1 MNKILKAISFVAF
14 IFLIPTTSHA
24 EIDSLWSKVY
34 DYCEEMHT
42 YGSMAKTNDG
52 NFLMLPSCGPNIE
65 GNANT
70 HDYSG
75 AIIKINSEGD
85 TLWTNYVN
93 LWDGYDTFWR
103 GFIEFDNGEF
113 LFTSYIEYHNGIRY
127 PVLVRTNSVGD
138 TLWTKH
144 FYPDSTNDMYMSDPI
159 HNNENNYYFSGGTT
173 LGSNELNAW
182 IIEIDATNGDS
193 LMQRFYG
200 DSTSQY
206 FNRLYKLDDGSFIA
220 AGNQTDSNDNRD
232 FWLVKL
238 DESLNIVW
246 EKTYGGDD
254 YDSMNKLIINSNGDY
269 TMVGRTES
277 YGEGGQDGYVVRTD
291 SDGTVL
297 WDTTFGGNYTDRFYD
312 VVETVDNNLL
322 LAGFYRTGSS
332 WMDQDYWVVK
342 IDDSGTLID
351 EQIFYSQYS
360 DKGTGII
367 ATSYD
372 EFIIYGLRYH
382 GGYEEPTDTWLVK
395 FSTDVNTAVV
405 GVENEQAYIIDGVVN
420 NTVYPLA
427 ADTVKVSI
435 VLEQLYVDS
444 ASALGLDIA
453 GIIDDL
459 TLIDIDTTGSL
470 VNQLNWSYVINDTN
484 DTLITGFYG
493 AEPLTESGTLFHLE
507 IAVNDSAFQGN
518 YPIEIVDFQI
528 DENEQD
534 FVKIPG
540 GIYVTHYTLG
550 DVSRNGELSY
560 YDAAMILKHLV
571 GYVNLDDLQMD
582 LADASYNGEVSALD
596 ASVVAQY
603 VAQLSVDIPPTDNSS
618 LLTTSEFGGFDD
630 AEFYPG
636 QTLEVEVL
644 INQCSNLL
652 SFELEIEYD
661 GSIMSFAQ
669 SVWESPYNDFS
680 IEENNEDGLLR
691 IAGSSGNGSENGS
704 LVKLNFT
711 VAEDFDGEEI
721 EVTVSK
727 YRLNENVEGVNVVGV
742 FTKSAMG
749 IESDLIPGQYSLHQ
763 NYPNPFNPETTLRYD
778 LPENSLVNITIYDM
792 LGREVKTLINQTQD
806 AGYRSVIWNATN
818 DYGKP
823 VSAGIYLYQ
832 IQAGEYISTKKM
844 VLLK

>member
-1 MNKILKAISFVAF
+1 MKNYKNSITNLVLLF

-24 EIDSLWSKVY
+24 EIDSLWSRSYQLDWSHQGWYVHKTVDDGLIISGTVAY
-34 DYCEEMHT
+34 DQ
-42 YGSMAKTNDG
+42 
-52 NFLMLPSCGPNIE
+52 E
-65 GNANT
+65 GDWITWDQDN
-70 HDYSG
+70 
-75 AIIKINSEGD
+75 AIIKTDQNGD
-85 TLWTNYVN
+85 TLWTSRIN
-93 LWDGYDTFWR
+93 LWEGHQSFTR
-103 GFIEFDNGEF
+103 GIIEFDNGEF
-113 LFTSYIEYHNGIRY
+113 LFTSHIEYHNGNRY

-144 FYPDSTNDMYMSDPI
+144 FYSDSTNDMNMSDPI
-159 HNNENNYYFSGGTT
+159 HNNENNYYFCGGTT

-182 IIEIDATNGDS
+182 IVEIDVTNGDS

-200 DSTSQY
+200 DSTSQFFSY
-206 FNRLYKLDDGSFIA
+206 LYKLDDGSFIA
-220 AGNQTDSNDNRD
+220 AGNQTDSNDNKD

-238 DESLNIVW
+238 DESLNVVW
-246 EKTYGGDD
+246 EKSYGGDG
-254 YDSMNKLIINSNGDY
+254 YDSNAKLIINTNGDY

-277 YGEGGQDGYVVRTD
+277 YGQGGQDGYVVRTD

-297 WDTTFGGNYTDRFYD
+297 WDTTFGGVDTDRFYG

-322 LAGFYRTGSS
+322 LAGWSNSYG
-332 WMDQDYWVVK
+332 DQAYWVVK
-342 IDDSGTLID
+342 INESGALID
-351 EQIFYSQYS
+351 ERLFDSQYN
-360 DKGTGII
+360 DKGVGIV
-367 ATSYD
+367 ATSFN
-372 EFIIYGLRYH
+372 EFIIYGHRFH
-382 GGYEEPTDTWLVK
+382 GSPTYEQDTWLVN

-420 NTVYPLA
+420 NTVYPLKT
-427 ADTVKVSI
+427 DTVKVSI

-459 TLIDIDTTGSL
+459 TLIDIDTSGSL

-518 YPIEIVDFQI
+518 YPLEIVDFQI
-528 DENEQD
+528 DENQQD
-534 FVKIPG
+534 FAKIPG
-540 GIYVTHYTLG
+540 GIYVWHYTLG

-571 GYVNLDDLQMD
+571 GYVKLDDLQVD

-636 QTLEVEVL
+636 QTLEVELL
-644 INQCSNLL
+644 INQCTNLL

-727 YRLNENVEGVNVVGV
+727 YRFNENVEGVNVVGV

-749 IESDLIPGQYSLHQ
+749 IESDLIPSQYALYQ
-763 NYPNPFNPETTLRYD
+763 NHPNPFNPVTTLRYD
-778 LPENSLVNITIYDM
+778 LPEDALVNITIYDM
-792 LGREVKTLINQTQD
+792 MGRQVKTLINDQQT
-806 AGYRSVIWNATN
+806 AGYRSIQWNATN
-818 DYGKP
+818 NADSP
-823 VSAGIYLYQ
+823 VSAGLYLYM
-832 IQAGEYISTKKM
+832 IQAGEFRQTKKM

>member
-1 MNKILKAISFVAF
+1 
-14 IFLIPTTSHA
+14 
-24 EIDSLWSKVY
+24 
-34 DYCEEMHT
+34 
-42 YGSMAKTNDG
+42 
-52 NFLMLPSCGPNIE
+52 
-65 GNANT
+65 
-70 HDYSG
+70 
-75 AIIKINSEGD
+75 
-85 TLWTNYVN
+85 
-93 LWDGYDTFWR
+93 
-103 GFIEFDNGEF
+103 
-113 LFTSYIEYHNGIRY
+113 
-127 PVLVRTNSVGD
+127 
-138 TLWTKH
+138 
-144 FYPDSTNDMYMSDPI
+144 
-159 HNNENNYYFSGGTT
+159 
-173 LGSNELNAW
+173 
-182 IIEIDATNGDS
+182 
-193 LMQRFYG
+193 
-200 DSTSQY
+200 
-206 FNRLYKLDDGSFIA
+206 
-220 AGNQTDSNDNRD
+220 
-232 FWLVKL
+232 
-238 DESLNIVW
+238 
-246 EKTYGGDD
+246 
-254 YDSMNKLIINSNGDY
+254 
-269 TMVGRTES
+269 
-277 YGEGGQDGYVVRTD
+277 
-291 SDGTVL
+291 
-297 WDTTFGGNYTDRFYD
+297 
-312 VVETVDNNLL
+312 
-322 LAGFYRTGSS
+322 
-332 WMDQDYWVVK
+332 VK

-420 NTVYPLA
+420 NTVYPLE

-459 TLIDIDTTGSL
+459 TLIDIDTSGSL

-507 IAVNDSAFQGN
+507 IAVNDSASQGT

-528 DENEQD
+528 DENQQD
-534 FVKIPG
+534 FAKIPG
-540 GIYVTHYTLG
+540 GIYVWHYTLG

-691 IAGSSGNGSENGS
+691 IAGASGNGSENGS

-749 IESDLIPGQYSLHQ
+749 IESDVIPGQYSLHQ

-792 LGREVKTLINQTQD
+792 LGREVKTLINHTQD
-806 AGYRSVIWNATN
+806 AGYRSVIWDATN
-818 DYGKP
+818 NYGKP
-823 VSAGIYLYQ
+823 VSAGVYLYQ

>member
-1 MNKILKAISFVAF
+1 MNYFKSSITSIVLLL
-14 IFLIPTTSHA
+14 IFLIPTTSHS
-24 EIDSLWSKVY
+24 EIDSLWAKVY

-42 YGSMAKTNDG
+42 YGSLSNTNDG
-52 NFLMLPSCGPNIE
+52 NYLMLPSCGPNLG
-65 GNANT
+65 GNTMT

-93 LWDGYDTFWR
+93 LWDGYDTFNR

-113 LFTSYIEYHNGIRY
+113 LFASTILYPNYNGY
-127 PVLVRTNSVGD
+127 PVLIRTDSFGD

-144 FYPDSTNDMYMSDPI
+144 FYSDSTNDMWISSPI
-159 HNNENNYYFSGGTT
+159 NNQGNNYFYCGGTNF
-173 LGSNELNAW
+173 GSNNYNGL
-182 IIEIDATNGDS
+182 IVEIDVTNGDS

-200 DSTSQY
+200 DSTSQFFSY
-206 FNRLYKLDDGSFIA
+206 LYKLDDGSFIA
-220 AGNQTDSNDNRD
+220 GGRQTDSNDDED

-238 DESLNIVW
+238 DESLNVVW
-246 EKTYGGDD
+246 EKTYGGEEEDNL
-254 YDSMNKLIINSNGDY
+254 YQLLVNRNGDY

-277 YGEGGQDGYVVRTD
+277 FGEGGQDGYVVRTD

-297 WDTTFGGNYTDRFYD
+297 WDTTFGGVDTDRFYD

-322 LAGFYRTGSS
+322 LAGWSNSYG
-332 WMDQDYWVVK
+332 DQAYWVVK
-342 IDDSGTLID
+342 INESGALID
-351 EQIFYSQYS
+351 ERLFDSQYN

-459 TLIDIDTTGSL
+459 TLIDIDTSGSL

-507 IAVNDSAFQGN
+507 IAVNDSASQGN

-571 GYVNLDDLQMD
+571 GYINLDDLQVD

-596 ASVVAQY
+596 ASIVAQY

-636 QTLEVEVL
+636 QTLEVELL
-644 INQCSNLL
+644 INQCTNLL

-661 GSIMSFAQ
+661 GSIMSFEQ
-669 SVWESPYNDFS
+669 SVWESPYDDFT

-691 IAGSSGNGSENGS
+691 IAGFSGSGSENGN
-704 LVKLNFT
+704 LVKLHFT
-711 VAEDFDGEEI
+711 VAETFDGEEI
-721 EVTVSK
+721 EVTVTK
-727 YRLNENVEGVNVVGV
+727 YRLNENVEGVNIVGV

-749 IESDLIPGQYSLHQ
+749 IESDLIPGQYALHQ
-763 NYPNPFNPETTLRYD
+763 NYPNPFNPTTQIKYD
-778 LPENSLVNITIYDM
+778 LPEDAMVSITIYDM
-792 LGREVKTLINQTQD
+792 MGRIVSNLVSSQQNV
-806 AGYRSVIWNATN
+806 GYKSIQWNATN
-818 DYGKP
+818 NAGQP
-823 VSAGIYLYQ
+823 VSAGIYLYE
-832 IQAGEYISTKKM
+832 IQAGEFRETKKM

>member
-1 MNKILKAISFVAF
+1 MNYFKSSITSIVLLL
-14 IFLIPTTSHA
+14 IFLIPTTSHS
-24 EIDSLWSKVY
+24 EIDSLWAKVY

-42 YGSMAKTNDG
+42 YGSLSNTNDG
-52 NFLMLPSCGPNIE
+52 NYLMLPSCGPNIE
-65 GNANT
+65 GNTNT

-93 LWDGYDTFWR
+93 LWDGHDTFNR

-113 LFTSYIEYHNGIRY
+113 LFTSHIEYHNGNRY
-127 PVLVRTNSVGD
+127 PILVRTNSVGD
-138 TLWTKH
+138 TLWTKY
-144 FYPDSTNDMYMSDPI
+144 FYSDSTNDMWISSPI
-159 HNNENNYYFSGGTT
+159 KNQGNHYYFSGGTT

-182 IIEIDATNGDS
+182 IVEIDVTNGDS

-200 DSTSQY
+200 DSTSQFFSY
-206 FNRLYKLDDGSFIA
+206 LYKLDDGSFIA
-220 AGNQTDSNDNRD
+220 SGNQTDSNDDED

-238 DESLNIVW
+238 DESLNVVW
-246 EKTYGGDD
+246 EKTYGGDG
-254 YDSMNKLIINSNGDY
+254 YDSMNKLIINTNGNY

-277 YGEGGQDGYVVRTD
+277 FGEGGQDGYVVRTD

-297 WDTTFGGNYTDRFYD
+297 WDITFGGGDTDRFYD

-322 LAGFYRTGSS
+322 LAGWSNSYG
-332 WMDQDYWVVK
+332 DQAYWVVK
-342 IDDSGTLID
+342 INESGALID
-351 EQIFYSQYS
+351 ERLFDSQYN

-420 NTVYPLA
+420 NTVYPLE

-459 TLIDIDTTGSL
+459 TLIDIDTSGSL

-507 IAVNDSAFQGN
+507 IAVNDSASQGN

-571 GYVNLDDLQMD
+571 GYVNLDDLQVD

-636 QTLEVEVL
+636 QTLEVELL
-644 INQCSNLL
+644 INQCTNLL

-661 GSIMSFAQ
+661 GSIMSFEQ
-669 SVWESPYNDFS
+669 SVWESPYDDFT

-691 IAGSSGNGSENGS
+691 IAGFSGSGSENGN
-704 LVKLNFT
+704 LVKLHFT
-711 VAEDFDGEEI
+711 VAETFDGEEI

-749 IESDLIPGQYSLHQ
+749 IESDLIPGQYALHQ
-763 NYPNPFNPETTLRYD
+763 NHPNPFNPLTTLQYD
-778 LPENSLVNITIYDM
+778 LPEDAMLNITIYDM
-792 LGREVKTLINQTQD
+792 MGRF
-806 AGYRSVIWNATN
+806 GY
-818 DYGKP
+818 G
-823 VSAGIYLYQ
+823 
-832 IQAGEYISTKKM
+832 
-844 VLLK
+844 

>member
-1 MNKILKAISFVAF
+1 MRNYKNSIASLVLLF
-14 IFLIPTTSHA
+14 IFLTPTTSHA

-42 YGSMAKTNDG
+42 YGSLSNTNDG
-52 NFLMLPSCGPNIE
+52 NYLMLPSCGPNIE
-65 GNANT
+65 GNTNT

-93 LWDGYDTFWR
+93 LWDGYDTFNR

-113 LFTSYIEYHNGIRY
+113 LFTSHIEYHNGNRY
-127 PVLVRTNSVGD
+127 PILVRTNSVGD
-138 TLWTKH
+138 TLWTKY
-144 FYPDSTNDMYMSDPI
+144 FYSDSTNDMWISSPI
-159 HNNENNYYFSGGTT
+159 KNQGNHYYFSGGTT

-182 IIEIDATNGDS
+182 IVEIDVTNGDS

-200 DSTSQY
+200 DSTSQFFSY
-206 FNRLYKLDDGSFIA
+206 LYKLDDGSFIA
-220 AGNQTDSNDNRD
+220 SGNQTDSNDDED

-238 DESLNIVW
+238 DESLNVVW
-246 EKTYGGDD
+246 EKTYGGDG
-254 YDSMNKLIINSNGDY
+254 YDSMNKLIINTNGNY

-277 YGEGGQDGYVVRTD
+277 FGEGGQDGYVVRTD

-297 WDTTFGGNYTDRFYD
+297 WDITFGGGDTDRFYD

-322 LAGFYRTGSS
+322 LAGWSNSYG
-332 WMDQDYWVVK
+332 DQAYWVVK
-342 IDDSGTLID
+342 INESGALID
-351 EQIFYSQYS
+351 ERLFDSQYN

-420 NTVYPLA
+420 NTVYPLE

-459 TLIDIDTTGSL
+459 TLIDIDTSGSL

-507 IAVNDSAFQGN
+507 IAVNDSASQGN

-571 GYVNLDDLQMD
+571 GYVNLDDLQVD

-636 QTLEVEVL
+636 QTLEVELL
-644 INQCSNLL
+644 INQCTNLL

-661 GSIMSFAQ
+661 GSIMSFEQ
-669 SVWESPYNDFS
+669 SVWESPYDDFT

-691 IAGSSGNGSENGS
+691 IAGFSGSGSENGN
-704 LVKLNFT
+704 LVKLHFT
-711 VAEDFDGEEI
+711 VAETFDGEEI

-749 IESDLIPGQYSLHQ
+749 IESDLIPGQYALHQ
-763 NYPNPFNPETTLRYD
+763 NHPNPFNPLTTLQYD
-778 LPENSLVNITIYDM
+778 LPEDAVVHITIYDM
-792 LGREVKTLINQTQD
+792 MGRVVCNLVNSQQT
-806 AGYRSVIWNATN
+806 AGYKSVQWNATN
-818 DYGKP
+818 DAGSP
-823 VSAGIYLYQ
+823 VSAGLYLYT
-832 IQAGEYISTKKM
+832 IEAGQFRQTKKM

>member
-1 MNKILKAISFVAF
+1 MNYFKSSITSIVLLL
-14 IFLIPTTSHA
+14 IFLIPTTSHS
-24 EIDSLWSKVY
+24 EIDSLWAKVY

-42 YGSMAKTNDG
+42 YGSLSNTNDG
-52 NFLMLPSCGPNIE
+52 NYLMLPSCGPNLG
-65 GNANT
+65 GNTMT

-93 LWDGYDTFWR
+93 LWDGYDTFNR

-113 LFTSYIEYHNGIRY
+113 LFASTILYPNYNGY
-127 PVLVRTNSVGD
+127 PVLIRTDSFGD

-144 FYPDSTNDMYMSDPI
+144 FYSDSTNDMWISSPI
-159 HNNENNYYFSGGTT
+159 NNQGNNYFYCGGTNF
-173 LGSNELNAW
+173 GSNNYNGL
-182 IIEIDATNGDS
+182 IVEIDVTNGDS

-200 DSTSQY
+200 DSTSQFFSY
-206 FNRLYKLDDGSFIA
+206 LYKLDDGSFIA
-220 AGNQTDSNDNRD
+220 GGRQTDSNDDED

-238 DESLNIVW
+238 DESLNVVW
-246 EKTYGGDD
+246 EKTYGGEEEDNL
-254 YDSMNKLIINSNGDY
+254 YQLLVNRNGDY

-277 YGEGGQDGYVVRTD
+277 FGEGGQDGYVVRTD

-297 WDTTFGGNYTDRFYD
+297 WDTTFGGVDTDRFYD

-322 LAGFYRTGSS
+322 LAGWSNSYG
-332 WMDQDYWVVK
+332 DQAYWVVK
-342 IDDSGTLID
+342 INESGALID
-351 EQIFYSQYS
+351 ERLFDSQYN

-382 GGYEEPTDTWLVK
+382 GSPNYETDTWLVK

-444 ASALGLDIA
+444 ASALGFDIA

-459 TLIDIDTTGSL
+459 TLIDIDTSGSL

-507 IAVNDSAFQGN
+507 IAVNDSASQGN

-571 GYVNLDDLQMD
+571 GYINLDDLQVD

-596 ASVVAQY
+596 ASIVAQY

-636 QTLEVEVL
+636 QTLEVELL
-644 INQCSNLL
+644 INQCTNLL

-661 GSIMSFAQ
+661 GSIMSFEQ
-669 SVWESPYNDFS
+669 SVWESPYDDFT

-691 IAGSSGNGSENGS
+691 IAGFSGSGSENGN
-704 LVKLNFT
+704 LVKLHFT
-711 VAEDFDGEEI
+711 VAETFDGEEI
-721 EVTVSK
+721 EVTVTK
-727 YRLNENVEGVNVVGV
+727 YRLNENVEGVNIVGV

-749 IESDLIPGQYSLHQ
+749 IESDLIPGQYALHQ
-763 NYPNPFNPETTLRYD
+763 NYPNPFNPTTQIKYD
-778 LPENSLVNITIYDM
+778 LPEDAMVSITIYDM
-792 LGREVKTLINQTQD
+792 MGRIVSNLVSSQQNV
-806 AGYRSVIWNATN
+806 GYKSIQWNATN
-818 DYGKP
+818 NAGQP
-823 VSAGIYLYQ
+823 VSAGIYLYE
-832 IQAGEYISTKKM
+832 IQAGEFRETKKM

>member
-1 MNKILKAISFVAF
+1 MKNYKNSITNLVLLF
-14 IFLIPTTSHA
+14 IFLIPATSHA
-24 EIDSLWSKVY
+24 EIDSLWSRSY
-34 DYCEEMHT
+34 QLDYLHQCWYVH
-42 YGSMAKTNDG
+42 KTVDDG
-52 NFLMLPSCGPNIE
+52 LLILGRVAYNQE
-65 GNANT
+65 GDWIT
-70 HDYSG
+70 WDHDN
-75 AIIKINSEGD
+75 AIIKTDQNGD
-85 TLWTNYVN
+85 TLWTSRIN
-93 LWDGYDTFWR
+93 LWEGHQSFKPSV
-103 GFIEFDNGEF
+103 IEFDNGEF
-113 LFTSYIEYHNGIRY
+113 LFTASIMYPNGSEY
-127 PVLVRTNSVGD
+127 PVLIRTDSFGD

-144 FYPDSTNDMYMSDPI
+144 FYSDSTNNMWISSPI
-159 HNNENNYYFSGGTT
+159 NNQGNNYYYCGGTNF
-173 LGSNELNAW
+173 GSNDYNGL
-182 IIEIDATNGDS
+182 IVEIDVTNGDS

-200 DSTSQY
+200 DSTSQFFSY
-206 FNRLYKLDDGSFIA
+206 LYKLDDGSFIA
-220 AGNQTDSNDNRD
+220 GGHQTDSNDDED

-238 DESLNIVW
+238 DESLNVVW
-246 EKTYGGDD
+246 EKTYGGDG
-254 YDSMNKLIINSNGDY
+254 YDSMNKLIINTNGNY

-297 WDTTFGGNYTDRFYD
+297 WDTTFGGVDTDRFYD

-322 LAGFYRTGSS
+322 LAGWSNSYG
-332 WMDQDYWVVK
+332 DQAYWVVK
-342 IDDSGTLID
+342 INESGALID
-351 EQIFYSQYS
+351 ERLFDSQYN
-360 DKGTGII
+360 DKGVGIV
-367 ATSYD
+367 ATSFN
-372 EFIIYGLRYH
+372 EFIIYGHRFH
-382 GGYEEPTDTWLVK
+382 GSPTYEQDTWLVN

-405 GVENEQAYIIDGVVN
+405 GVENEQAYIIDGVLN

-459 TLIDIDTTGSL
+459 TLIDIDTSGSL

-528 DENEQD
+528 DENQQD
-534 FVKIPG
+534 FAKIPG
-540 GIYVTHYTLG
+540 GIYVWHYTLG

-596 ASVVAQY
+596 ASVLAQY

-618 LLTTSEFGGFDD
+618 LFTTSEFGGFDD

-636 QTLEVEVL
+636 QTLEIGVL

-749 IESDLIPGQYSLHQ
+749 IQSDLIPGQYSLHQ
-763 NYPNPFNPETTLRYD
+763 NYPNPFNPVTTLRYD
-778 LPENSLVNITIYDM
+778 LPEQANVNITIYDI

-806 AGYRSVIWNATN
+806 AGFKSVIWDPTN

-823 VSAGIYLYQ
+823 VSAGVYLYK
-832 IQAGEYISTKKM
+832 IRAGKFVQTRKM

>member
-1 MNKILKAISFVAF
+1 MKNYKNSITNLVLLF

-24 EIDSLWSKVY
+24 AIDSLWSKVY

-42 YGSMAKTNDG
+42 YGSMAKTKDG
-52 NFLMLPSCGPNIE
+52 NFLMLASCGPNIE
-65 GNANT
+65 GNTNT

-93 LWDGYDTFWR
+93 LWDGYESISG

-113 LFTSYIEYHNGIRY
+113 LFTSTILYPNYNGY
-127 PVLVRTNSVGD
+127 PVLIRTDSIGD

-144 FYPDSTNDMYMSDPI
+144 FYSDNTNDMWISSPI
-159 HNNENNYYFSGGTT
+159 NNQGNNYYYCGGTNF
-173 LGSNELNAW
+173 GSNDYNGL
-182 IIEIDATNGDS
+182 IVEIDVTNGDS

-200 DSTSQY
+200 DSTSQFFSY
-206 FNRLYKLDDGSFIA
+206 LYKLDDGSFIA
-220 AGNQTDSNDNRD
+220 GGHQTDSNDDED

-238 DESLNIVW
+238 DESLNVVW
-246 EKTYGGDD
+246 EKTYGGDG
-254 YDSMNKLIINSNGDY
+254 YDSNAKLIINTNGDY

-277 YGEGGQDGYVVRTD
+277 YGQGGQDGYVVRTD

-297 WDTTFGGNYTDRFYD
+297 WDTTFGGVDTDRFYD
-312 VVETVDNNLL
+312 GVETIDNNLL
-322 LAGFYRTGSS
+322 LAGWSNSYG
-332 WMDQDYWVVK
+332 DQAYWVVK
-342 IDDSGTLID
+342 INESGALID
-351 EQIFYSQYS
+351 ERLFDSQYN
-360 DKGTGII
+360 DKGVGIV
-367 ATSYD
+367 ATSFN
-372 EFIIYGLRYH
+372 EFIIYGHRFH
-382 GGYEEPTDTWLVK
+382 GSPTYEQDTWLVN

-459 TLIDIDTTGSL
+459 TLIDIDTSGSL

-507 IAVNDSAFQGN
+507 IAVNDSASQGN

-540 GIYVTHYTLG
+540 GIYVTHCTLG

-571 GYVNLDDLQMD
+571 GYVNLDDLQVD

-636 QTLEVEVL
+636 QTLEIGVL

-749 IESDLIPGQYSLHQ
+749 IQSDLIPGQYSLHQ

-792 LGREVKTLINQTQD
+792 LGREVKTLINHTQD
-806 AGYRSVIWNATN
+806 AGYRSVIWDATN
-818 DYGKP
+818 NYGKP
-823 VSAGIYLYQ
+823 VSAGVYLYQ

>member
-1 MNKILKAISFVAF
+1 MNYFKSSITSIVLLL
-14 IFLIPTTSHA
+14 IFLIPTTSHS
-24 EIDSLWSKVY
+24 EIDSLWAKVY

-42 YGSMAKTNDG
+42 YGSLSNTNDG
-52 NFLMLPSCGPNIE
+52 NYLMLPSCGPNLG
-65 GNANT
+65 GNTMT

-93 LWDGYDTFWR
+93 LWDGYDTFNR

-113 LFTSYIEYHNGIRY
+113 LFASTILYPNYNGY
-127 PVLVRTNSVGD
+127 PVLIRTDSFGD

-144 FYPDSTNDMYMSDPI
+144 FYSDSTNDMWISSPI
-159 HNNENNYYFSGGTT
+159 NNQGNNYFYCGGTNF
-173 LGSNELNAW
+173 GSNNYNGL
-182 IIEIDATNGDS
+182 IVEIDVTNGDS

-200 DSTSQY
+200 DSTSQFFSY
-206 FNRLYKLDDGSFIA
+206 LYKLDDGSFIA
-220 AGNQTDSNDNRD
+220 GGRQTDSNDDED

-238 DESLNIVW
+238 DESLNVVW
-246 EKTYGGDD
+246 EKTYGGEEEDNL
-254 YDSMNKLIINSNGDY
+254 YQLLVNRNGDY

-277 YGEGGQDGYVVRTD
+277 FGEGGQDGYVVRTD

-297 WDTTFGGNYTDRFYD
+297 WDTTFGGVDTDRFYD

-322 LAGFYRTGSS
+322 LAGWSNSYG
-332 WMDQDYWVVK
+332 DQAYWVVK
-342 IDDSGTLID
+342 INESGALID
-351 EQIFYSQYS
+351 ERLFDSQYN

-405 GVENEQAYIIDGVVN
+405 EVENEQAYIIDGVVN
-420 NTVYPLA
+420 NIVYPLA

-459 TLIDIDTTGSL
+459 TLIDIDTSGSL

-507 IAVNDSAFQGN
+507 IAVNDSASQGN

-571 GYVNLDDLQMD
+571 GYINLDDLQVD

-596 ASVVAQY
+596 ASIVAQY

-636 QTLEVEVL
+636 QTLEVELL
-644 INQCSNLL
+644 INQCTNLL

-661 GSIMSFAQ
+661 GSIMSFEQ
-669 SVWESPYNDFS
+669 SVWESPYDDFT

-691 IAGSSGNGSENGS
+691 IAGFSGSGSENGN
-704 LVKLNFT
+704 LVKLHFT
-711 VAEDFDGEEI
+711 VAETFDGEEI
-721 EVTVSK
+721 EVTVTK
-727 YRLNENVEGVNVVGV
+727 YRLNENVEGVNIVGV

-749 IESDLIPGQYSLHQ
+749 IESDLIPGQYALHQ
-763 NYPNPFNPETTLRYD
+763 NYPNPFNPTTQIKYD
-778 LPENSLVNITIYDM
+778 LPEDAMVSITIYDM
-792 LGREVKTLINQTQD
+792 MGRIVSNLVSSQQNV
-806 AGYRSVIWNATN
+806 GYKSIQWNATN
-818 DYGKP
+818 NAGQP
-823 VSAGIYLYQ
+823 VSAGLYLYT
-832 IQAGEYISTKKM
+832 IEAGKFRQTKKM

>member
-1 MNKILKAISFVAF
+1 MNYFKSSITSIVLLL
-14 IFLIPTTSHA
+14 IFLIPTTSHS
-24 EIDSLWSKVY
+24 EIDSLWAKVY

-42 YGSMAKTNDG
+42 YGSLSNTNDG
-52 NFLMLPSCGPNIE
+52 NYLMLPSCGPNLG
-65 GNANT
+65 GNTMT

-93 LWDGYDTFWR
+93 LWDGYDTFNR

-113 LFTSYIEYHNGIRY
+113 LFASTILYPNYNGY
-127 PVLVRTNSVGD
+127 PVLIRTDSFGD

-144 FYPDSTNDMYMSDPI
+144 FYSDSTNDMWISSPI
-159 HNNENNYYFSGGTT
+159 NNQGNNYYYCGGTNF
-173 LGSNELNAW
+173 GSNNYNGL
-182 IIEIDATNGDS
+182 IVEIDVTNGDS

-200 DSTSQY
+200 DSTSQFFSY
-206 FNRLYKLDDGSFIA
+206 LYKLDDGSFIA
-220 AGNQTDSNDNRD
+220 GGRQTDSNDDED

-238 DESLNIVW
+238 DESLNVVW
-246 EKTYGGDD
+246 EKTYGGEEEDNL
-254 YDSMNKLIINSNGDY
+254 YQLLVNRNGDY

-277 YGEGGQDGYVVRTD
+277 FGEGGQDGYVVRTD

-297 WDTTFGGNYTDRFYD
+297 WDTTFGGVDTDRFYD

-322 LAGFYRTGSS
+322 LAGWSNSYG
-332 WMDQDYWVVK
+332 DQAYWVVK
-342 IDDSGTLID
+342 INESGALID
-351 EQIFYSQYS
+351 ERLFDSQYN

-382 GGYEEPTDTWLVK
+382 GSPNYETDTWLVK

-444 ASALGLDIA
+444 ASALGFDIA

-459 TLIDIDTTGSL
+459 TLIDIDTSGSL

-507 IAVNDSAFQGN
+507 IAVNDSASQGN

-571 GYVNLDDLQMD
+571 GYINLDDLQVD

-596 ASVVAQY
+596 ASIVAQY

-636 QTLEVEVL
+636 QTLEVELL
-644 INQCSNLL
+644 INQCTNLL

-661 GSIMSFAQ
+661 GSIMSFEQ
-669 SVWESPYNDFS
+669 SVWESPYDDFT

-691 IAGSSGNGSENGS
+691 IAGFSGSGSENGN
-704 LVKLNFT
+704 LVKLHFT
-711 VAEDFDGEEI
+711 VAETFDGEEI
-721 EVTVSK
+721 EVTVTK
-727 YRLNENVEGVNVVGV
+727 YRLNENVEGVNIVGV

-749 IESDLIPGQYSLHQ
+749 IESDLIPGQYALHQ
-763 NYPNPFNPETTLRYD
+763 NYPNPFNPTTQIKYD
-778 LPENSLVNITIYDM
+778 LPEDAMVSITIYDM
-792 LGREVKTLINQTQD
+792 MGRIVSNLVSSQQNV
-806 AGYRSVIWNATN
+806 GYKSIQWNATN
-818 DYGKP
+818 NAGQP
-823 VSAGIYLYQ
+823 VSAGIYLYE
-832 IQAGEYISTKKM
+832 IQAGEFRETKKM